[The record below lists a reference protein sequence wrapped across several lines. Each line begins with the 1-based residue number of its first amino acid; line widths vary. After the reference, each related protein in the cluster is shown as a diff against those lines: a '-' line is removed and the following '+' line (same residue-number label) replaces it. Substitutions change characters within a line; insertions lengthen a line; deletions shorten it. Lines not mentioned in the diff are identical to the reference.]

1 MTNPRGP
8 NDFPPTDKELED
20 YYGKPVTEYE
30 RMDAIRRQ
38 SEAFDRF
45 DLSEIV
51 LDRADEIMAIL
62 LDKRADGSIICAI
75 LEEERDKVIARRA
88 SMELYGKPD
97 VIKASEIQ
105 S

>member
-1 MTNPRGP
+1 MNDPRGP
-8 NDFPPTDKELED
+8 NDFPPTDAELERI
-20 YYGKPVTEYE
+20 YGTPVTEYE

-38 SEAFDRF
+38 SEAFDKD
-45 DLSEIV
+45 DLMDV
-51 LDRADEIMAIL
+51 LYEHGERLLADIANGFAWSVGDR
-62 LDKRADGSIICAI
+62 IIEARK
-75 LEEERDKVIARRA
+75 ETIARRA